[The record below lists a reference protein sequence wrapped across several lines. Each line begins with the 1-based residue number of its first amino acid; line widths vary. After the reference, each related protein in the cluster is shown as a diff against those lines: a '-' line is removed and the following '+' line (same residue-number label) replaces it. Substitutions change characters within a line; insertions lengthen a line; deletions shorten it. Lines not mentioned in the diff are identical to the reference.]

1 MTLKCNLPCK
11 KSFKVLKFS
20 CSQIS
25 QNRSC
30 SSAEFMMV
38 TYSLIFTGLRITGR
52 AITGCPKTHHC
63 RLSKRQSDTK
73 EHQYLTIETSEVL
86 FEHQKDEDPL
96 VIKLAKSSFLI
107 GPNYKLVVRD
117 ENQKKN
123 VNQTGELPD
132 CLFRGVVE
140 GREDAQVAI
149 STCGQTL
156 VRLSLCFLIYHR

>member
-1 MTLKCNLPCK
+1 
-11 KSFKVLKFS
+11 
-20 CSQIS
+20 
-25 QNRSC
+25 
-30 SSAEFMMV
+30 MMV

-86 FEHQKDEDPL
+86 FEHQKVKDPL

-117 ENQKKN
+117 ENDVRKN
-123 VNQTGELPD
+123 VNQTTGELPD

>member
-1 MTLKCNLPCK
+1 M
-11 KSFKVLKFS
+11 
-20 CSQIS
+20 
-25 QNRSC
+25 
-30 SSAEFMMV
+30 
-38 TYSLIFTGLRITGR
+38 
-52 AITGCPKTHHC
+52 
-63 RLSKRQSDTK
+63 LSKRQSDTK

-123 VNQTGELPD
+123 VNLTGELPD